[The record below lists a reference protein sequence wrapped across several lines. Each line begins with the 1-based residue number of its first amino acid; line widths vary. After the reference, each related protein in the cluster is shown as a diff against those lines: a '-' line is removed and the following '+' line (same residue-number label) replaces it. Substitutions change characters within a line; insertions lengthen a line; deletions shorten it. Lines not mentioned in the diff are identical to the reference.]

1 MNSNFIQYSPE
12 EELASL
18 PREYTIEHALSNN
31 DIVYDLNT
39 TYNTDGFYNF
49 LVNVN
54 HGIPDK
60 VRITYCESEGP
71 KTVSILHYDGNK
83 IRFVTDAS
91 RLGADE
97 YYDAFGYQIVS
108 QTKKVVLK
116 WYNTHKIMILRKFY

>member
-1 MNSNFIQYSPE
+1 MNSNFIAYSPE

-31 DIVYDLNT
+31 DIVYDLNM

-60 VRITYCESEGP
+60 VRITYCESERP
-71 KTVSILHYDGNK
+71 AAISILHYDGNI
-83 IRFVTDAS
+83 IRLVTDWLPDCFS
-91 RLGADE
+91 DE
-97 YYDAFGYQIVS
+97 KRSGESTRRVHPG
-108 QTKKVVLK
+108 
-116 WYNTHKIMILRKFY
+116 NG